1 MGGETSEAGLE
12 GARLVPATCLGLHV
26 RRAAR
31 ILTQIYDAA
40 LLPAGVAMNQFSLLV
55 AIHLLDSAPI
65 SRLAHR
71 LDCDQTTLS
80 RNLRPL
86 LREGWIAIQPGQDR
100 RIRQVSLTPAGRAV
114 LQEALPLWERAQEEV
129 KRHYGEGSW
138 DSLLSLLERT
148 RTLREEEVG
157 RP

>member
-1 MGGETSEAGLE
+1 MGGETSEAGLG
-12 GARLVPATCLGLHV
+12 GARLVPTTCLGLHV

-40 LLPAGVAMNQFSLLV
+40 LQPAGLAMNQFSLLV
-55 AIHLLDSAPI
+55 AIHLLDGAPI
-65 SRLAHR
+65 SRLALR

-86 LREGWIAIQPGQDR
+86 LREGWITIQPGQDR

-114 LQEALPLWERAQEEV
+114 LQEALPLWERVQEEV
-129 KRHYGEGSW
+129 KRHYGEASW
-138 DSLLSLLERT
+138 DSLLSLLEKT

-157 RP
+157 QP

>member
-12 GARLVPATCLGLHV
+12 GAWLVPATCLGLHV

-40 LLPAGVAMNQFSLLV
+40 LQPAGLAMNQFSLLV

-65 SRLAHR
+65 SRLALR

-86 LREGWIAIQPGQDR
+86 LREGWIAIEPGQDR

-114 LQEALPLWERAQEEV
+114 LQEALPLWERVQQEV
-129 KRHYGEGSW
+129 KRHYGERSW

-157 RP
+157 RS